1 MTESR
6 SLMTEAEKA
15 DLRRARNRD
24 RAKAYRSRQRRGVL
38 WAWIEIDPKTLAGL
52 ERLALLP
59 AGDRSLDAVSEAVAR
74 FVHAAAPLA
83 AVGDALWPEPS
94 R

>member
-1 MTESR
+1 MTEKR
-6 SLMTEAEKA
+6 ERMTDAEILA
-15 DLRRARNRD
+15 QRRERNRMRAR
-24 RAKAYRSRQRRGVL
+24 AYRERRRRGEI
-38 WAWIEIDPKTLAGL
+38 WAWISISPKALAGL

-83 AVGDALWPEPS
+83 AVGDALWPEP
-94 R
+94 RR